1 MVDITK
7 YIDPRNWLWWVLGAG
22 ALLASLWF
30 GVVSP
35 YNSWVTNKAVTAA
48 LKDERAKTQPIIDE
62 LAMRVANADKT
73 ITDYKAESD
82 KLKAKVATNQGVLN
96 ATLKKL
102 DKSTAELAVLR
113 GSDAEFRRLLDSAT
127 ANIGSTT
134 SANTVT
140 RLGQLTAAH
149 YQCQAEFRAERTSHA
164 KTIAGLEQALA
175 VIDALKN

>member
-1 MVDITK
+1 VSTILG
-7 YIDPRNWLWWVLGAG
+7 WLVPFWAKAALVAVVLGI
-22 ALLASLWF
+22 LAY
-30 GVVSP
+30 GVHSYNTAVSA
-35 YNSWVTNKAVTAA
+35 KAVVAA

-73 ITDYKAESD
+73 IADYKAESD

-113 GSDAEFRRLLDSAT
+113 GTDDSFRRLLDSAT
-127 ANIGSTT
+127 ANTGSAT
-134 SANTVT
+134 SAGTAA
-140 RLGQLTAAH
+140 RLEQLTNAH
-149 YQCQAEFRAERTSHA
+149 YQCQAGFREERTRHA